1 MRWKEY
7 KFMPCPKCGEPLFGF
22 SGQEKTICKNCD
34 DVKILTFEESIKF
47 CDVSLNLAKKYFE
60 IKLKKYNS
68 KSLLLH
74 LLNYREKV
82 AYDFLMNKHYLSVE
96 NFLAVND
103 LIKKLPVMGI
113 NGKDEN
119 LTERLTKEIVDAYC
133 FYTSFVSWKIHIQE
147 GLALF
152 TYNKKVNFDTID
164 IEYLLTHKESF
175 LAFISNFTLIYN
187 ENIEFIFG
195 SFKGA
200 QHLSK
205 NEVVD
210 YMEEHSKEYEE
221 VRKKASKEKTRKYST
236 KEYINLF
243 YDMLISLYSGL
254 LRNQAYVDVFNIE
267 YLKNT
272 NIKPRTI
279 VTLKNQFPQKDN
291 LLSVIKENEFIESIK
306 KLGYGQQEIF
316 DNMVFSFSNY
326 DIFPFFVKINGNI
339 IGSHYCTYLMYMLS
353 YCFLEFETFQIVH
366 EEKSRIFEQEV
377 VKNEFIKIGY
387 DYKENQKPK
396 KSGLEIDGLAQ
407 KENKLLV
414 IEVKHWKIQPYFEQM
429 RIHRY
434 RERDLKGVVDGI
446 KYTTKNGEIIKTK
459 IPSLIEKMEY
469 VKNNLEIW
477 NFDKIDNLQIMG
489 FVVTKSIPPLR
500 KYKDISFISVD
511 EIKGLA

>member
-1 MRWKEY
+1 
-7 KFMPCPKCGEPLFGF
+7 
-22 SGQEKTICKNCD
+22 
-34 DVKILTFEESIKF
+34 
-47 CDVSLNLAKKYFE
+47 
-60 IKLKKYNS
+60 
-68 KSLLLH
+68 
-74 LLNYREKV
+74 
-82 AYDFLMNKHYLSVE
+82 
-96 NFLAVND
+96 
-103 LIKKLPVMGI
+103 
-113 NGKDEN
+113 
-119 LTERLTKEIVDAYC
+119 
-133 FYTSFVSWKIHIQE
+133 
-147 GLALF
+147 
-152 TYNKKVNFDTID
+152 
-164 IEYLLTHKESF
+164 
-175 LAFISNFTLIYN
+175 
-187 ENIEFIFG
+187 
-195 SFKGA
+195 
-200 QHLSK
+200 
-205 NEVVD
+205 
-210 YMEEHSKEYEE
+210 
-221 VRKKASKEKTRKYST
+221 
-236 KEYINLF
+236 
-243 YDMLISLYSGL
+243 
-254 LRNQAYVDVFNIE
+254 
-267 YLKNT
+267 
-272 NIKPRTI
+272 
-279 VTLKNQFPQKDN
+279 
-291 LLSVIKENEFIESIK
+291 
-306 KLGYGQQEIF
+306 
-316 DNMVFSFSNY
+316 MVFSFSNY

-339 IGSHYCTYLMYMLS
+339 VGSHYCTYLMYMLS